1 MILQTIK
8 KNRYVLFHESFNVF
22 SWINK
27 YLYNFFVIY
36 YITPNQKQSLVK
48 NGIFFC
54 SLEENS
60 SRTNWSKYI
69 SIWFI
74 NKYKSLQRLHFLE
87 TIYDSLPNSISYL
100 LSESLSG
107 TEPSPS
113 VLRLIS
119 KYCHKKGVFEEK
131 RVLLR
136 TIPFSYQDYC
146 VFTSKKFLDFMI
158 KISFEKRC

>member
-1 MILQTIK
+1 MYFFMDPLMF
-8 KNRYVLFHESFNVF
+8 FHESISISIIFYY
-22 SWINK
+22 I
-27 YLYNFFVIY
+27 LYNKKSKTI
-36 YITPNQKQSLVK
+36 PSEKWN
-48 NGIFFC
+48 FFC

-113 VLRLIS
+113 ALCLIS

-146 VFTSKKFLDFMI
+146 VFTPKSFLTL
-158 KISFEKRC
+158 

>member
-1 MILQTIK
+1 MLPINCDVVGILIK
-8 KNRYVLFHESFNVF
+8 RHASPFVNDTSNYQKNRYVLFHGSFNVF
-22 SWINK
+22 SRINK
-27 YLYNFFVIY
+27 YLYNLFY
-36 YITPNQKQSLVK
+36 YILYNPKSKTIPSKK
-48 NGIFFC
+48 MDFFC

-136 TIPFSYQDYC
+136 TIPFSY
-146 VFTSKKFLDFMI
+146 
-158 KISFEKRC
+158 

>member
-1 MILQTIK
+1 MYFFMDPLMF
-8 KNRYVLFHESFNVF
+8 FHESISISIIFC
-22 SWINK
+22 
-27 YLYNFFVIY
+27 VIY
-36 YITPNQKQSLVK
+36 YITKNQKQSLVK

-113 VLRLIS
+113 ALCLIS

-146 VFTSKKFLDFMI
+146 VFTPKSFLTL
-158 KISFEKRC
+158 